1 MRIGK
6 WPHFDSDEIEAT
18 KKVLISGKVNYWTGN
33 ECKLFEKEFSKFANT
48 NFGIAIAN
56 GTLALD
62 AAYEALAIKR
72 GDEVITTPRTFIATA
87 SSAAIRG
94 AKVKFADVDINSG
107 CITPETIE
115 PLINK
120 KTKAIS
126 VVHLNG
132 WPADM
137 KGICDLAK
145 NFGLYVIEDCAQ
157 AHGAKIEGNSVGS
170 FGDVAAW
177 SFCQDKIITTGGEGG
192 FITTN
197 NESIFTDIC
206 SFRDHGKNIALAKEP
221 SKKIGFRWLHENL
234 GSNLR
239 LTEFQAAIGRL
250 QLSKL
255 SKWNIIRNRNSS
267 IFKQNL
273 KDCELVRIPIPKNS
287 LTHAWYKFYVY
298 LKPELFLPDWNREK
312 VIGAINQKGYP
323 AFTGSC
329 SEIYLEKSL
338 KKLGFAPM
346 ERLVNAK
353 KLGETSIAFL
363 VHPTIS
369 EKQMQEYS
377 CQVRDILNMAK
388 R

>member
-33 ECKLFEKEFSKFANT
+33 ECKLFEKEFSKFTNT

-87 SSAAIRG
+87 SSAAMRG

-157 AHGAKIEGNSVGS
+157 AHGAKIEGDSVGS
-170 FGDVAAW
+170 FGDVAA
-177 SFCQDKIITTGGEGG
+177 
-192 FITTN
+192 
-197 NESIFTDIC
+197 
-206 SFRDHGKNIALAKEP
+206 
-221 SKKIGFRWLHENL
+221 
-234 GSNLR
+234 
-239 LTEFQAAIGRL
+239 
-250 QLSKL
+250 
-255 SKWNIIRNRNSS
+255 
-267 IFKQNL
+267 
-273 KDCELVRIPIPKNS
+273 
-287 LTHAWYKFYVY
+287 
-298 LKPELFLPDWNREK
+298 
-312 VIGAINQKGYP
+312 
-323 AFTGSC
+323 
-329 SEIYLEKSL
+329 
-338 KKLGFAPM
+338 
-346 ERLVNAK
+346 
-353 KLGETSIAFL
+353 
-363 VHPTIS
+363 
-369 EKQMQEYS
+369 
-377 CQVRDILNMAK
+377 
-388 R
+388 